1 MVTLKQRDFKWGFDR
16 KMRGDSGKPKGY
28 LGFRNTGMFQT
39 RKCLPHDSTSVVKFG
54 RYNLSEECVFIHLTL
69 YNNDVFN
76 SNLITKNIV
85 LKAE

>member
-1 MVTLKQRDFKWGFDR
+1 MRLFITLQDKESDLNGVLI
-16 KMRGDSGKPKGY
+16 GKCGGTQENPRGY

-54 RYNLSEECVFIHLTL
+54 RYNLSEECVFIPLTL

-76 SNLITKNIV
+76 
-85 LKAE
+85 ED